1 MAGAFTRCALRGWA
15 SLSKKPMVSRPELT
29 LNRGSR
35 KLGVSGLSEP
45 GIKSRQLDRTSGLSE
60 HMARIPT
67 EELWNVK

>member
-1 MAGAFTRCALRGWA
+1 MARAFTKCALRGWA

-35 KLGVSGLSEP
+35 KLCVSGLLEP

-60 HMARIPT
+60 HMARIRA
-67 EELWNVK
+67 EELWGMK